1 MPAHD
6 LSWPSRFKRLL
17 LEPMPTVRC
26 GLAT

>member
-6 LSWPSRFKRLL
+6 LSWPTRFKLLL
-17 LEPMPTVRC
+17 LEPMPTERC